1 MNIHKGKIGRL
12 PATIRDQLNQRMLDG
27 ESASTLLPWLNA
39 LPVVQ
44 ALLAARFSGEPVSE
58 QNLSNWRAGGYVQ
71 WQKQK
76 ERCAIVRELAGED
89 QELDNG
95 SVARETVLNQRLSRV
110 LTADFAVAARELLVN
125 LTDPAERCQRLQE
138 FLHTLKYQRRE
149 DYLTERLKIEIERRD
164 RERLAEQEQDD
175 VARENAPWVRQ
186 LQRGEIDRLFETL
199 DFTSQAQGVQESES
213 LLRSLEPDA
222 FPADSPASGQI

>member
-12 PATIRDQLNQRMLDG
+12 PATIRDQLNQRMFDG

-71 WQKQK
+71 WHKQR
-76 ERCAIVRELAGED
+76 ERRATVQELAGED
-89 QELDNG
+89 QELDTG

-213 LLRSLEPDA
+213 LLRSLKPDA
-222 FPADSPASGQI
+222 FPADSPASGPI